1 MNTDRLYSVLYDL
14 SACLVGEIR
23 EESLKKQFMER
34 LLAHTGLAAALWL
47 EYRHDGWRAC
57 LAINYEPD
65 PDQIIPDSP
74 VPPSCWLH
82 DARQLDCFGPN
93 WQSGL
98 LLRISDGARILLLSR
113 ESPDLSLPWGE
124 ALAPVLG
131 NLYNALRLCR
141 LHMEQTRLL
150 ARQVSLRDQDL
161 QESEHRFRALVEQAP
176 IAIQVYRADG
186 SCLMVNP
193 AWEKLWQT
201 RFEQLRD
208 YNVLTDEQLADSG
221 NLELLQ
227 RAFAGETVHVGPH
240 LYNPARS
247 GVPDAPDC
255 RYWIR
260 ANLFPLKN
268 QQGRVTH
275 VVVMHEDI
283 TLWKE
288 ADERLQASE
297 SRYRNLFE
305 LIPDGVGLYRRD
317 RWLMVNSAMVRIF
330 AADQAE
336 ELLARPVSERV
347 HPDDRRTMPDGSGHG
362 TDMAGEKMTRLLRL
376 VHLDGSEF
384 WGEAHA
390 RSFREEGLESAVL
403 LVVRDVTDRVLAER
417 ENKLLRAAI
426 EQSSEPMLLL
436 DDQGDVLIAN
446 AASARLYGV
455 EKEAVVGLPAAIL
468 RGGRNGDALQLE
480 IRSTVFSGETWRGE
494 MSVEQ
499 DGIRRII
506 ARHVSPV
513 HDRDGRIR
521 WQIVVDRDITSERR
535 QQEKMAHVQRLESLG
550 VLAGG
555 IAHDFN
561 NMIGIIMGNASLAR
575 SKVSA
580 MDPVSG
586 HLDNIEQTSHRA
598 ANLCRQMLA
607 YSGKGKFVVRP
618 INLSELVEEMV
629 RLLDISISK
638 SVLLRYELAPDIP
651 SIEADISQLQQV
663 VMNLVINANEAIGE
677 QNGTIILAT
686 GVVQADRE
694 YLRSDYVEEQE
705 IEEGRYVWL
714 EVSDT
719 GCGMDDEQKRRLFEP
734 FFTTKFAGRGLGMS
748 AILGIVRG
756 HNGTIKVYSE
766 PGRGTTIKVL
776 FPAVDCEP
784 DLLHVSA
791 EPGPQ
796 QAGSG
801 TVLVVD
807 DEEMVCKVA
816 AMMLREVGYDVL
828 LAGDGMEA
836 LELVRRHGDDIVCVL
851 LDMMMPR
858 MGGEETFTEMRRLRP
873 NIKVLLSS
881 GYNEQTATNRFAGK
895 GLAGFIQK
903 PYTMKVLIA
912 KVTELLDEN
921 T

>member
-14 SACLVGEIR
+14 SACLVGKIR
-23 EESLKKQFMER
+23 EESLKKKFMER
-34 LLAHTGLAAALWL
+34 LLVHTGLTSALWL
-47 EYRHDGWRAC
+47 EYRQDGWHTG
-57 LAINYEPD
+57 LAINFEPN
-65 PDQIIPDSP
+65 PDRIIPDIP
-74 VPPSCWLH
+74 VPASCWLS
-82 DARQLDCFGPN
+82 DPGQLDYFGSD

-98 LLRISDGARILLLSR
+98 LLRISDGERILLLSHN
-113 ESPDLSLPWGE
+113 SPDLTLPWGE

-141 LHMEQTRLL
+141 LHMEQTSLL

-176 IAIQVYRADG
+176 IAIQVYRSDG

-208 YNVLTDEQLADSG
+208 YNVFADEQLADSG
-221 NLELLQ
+221 NMELLK

-240 LYNPARS
+240 QYNPARS

-268 QQGRVTH
+268 KQGRVTH
-275 VVVMHEDI
+275 VVVIHEDI

-305 LIPDGVGLYRRD
+305 LIPDGVGLYRQD

-330 AADQAE
+330 AADKAE
-336 ELLARPVSERV
+336 DLLARPVSERV
-347 HPDDRRTMPDGSGHG
+347 HPDDRRTMPDGSALAA
-362 TDMAGEKMTRLLRL
+362 DMAGEKTTRLLRL

-390 RSFREEGLESAVL
+390 RPFHEEGREPAVL

-436 DDQGDVLIAN
+436 DDAGDVLLAN
-446 AASARLYGV
+446 AAAARLYGV
-455 EKEAVVGLPAAIL
+455 EQEKIVGVAAAIL
-468 RGGRNGDALQLE
+468 RGGSNGDALYRE
-480 IRSTVFSGETWRGE
+480 IRSTVLRGETWRGE
-494 MSVEQ
+494 FVIGKGAEQ
-499 DGIRRII
+499 KII

-513 HDRDGRIR
+513 YDRDGRMR

-575 SKVSA
+575 SKISP
-580 MDPVSG
+580 MDPVSE

-618 INLSELVEEMV
+618 INLSELVEEML

-638 SVLLRYELAPDIP
+638 SVLLRYELAPDLP

-663 VMNLVINANEAIGE
+663 IMNLVINANEAIGE

-686 GVVQADRE
+686 GVVQADLD

-705 IEEGRYVWL
+705 LEEGRYVWL

-766 PGRGTTIKVL
+766 PGRGTTVKVL

-784 DLLHVSA
+784 DLLQISA
-791 EPGPQ
+791 EPVPG

-807 DEEMVCKVA
+807 DEEMVRKVA
-816 AMMLREVGYDVL
+816 AMILKEAGYDVL
-828 LAGDGMEA
+828 LAGDGVEA
-836 LELVRRHGDDIVCVL
+836 LELVRRHGDDIVCVV

-873 NIKVLLSS
+873 DIKVLLSS

-903 PYTMKVLIA
+903 PYTMQVLLA
-912 KVTELLDEN
+912 KVAELLN
-921 T
+921 QGM